1 MVNLDNRVIRELL
14 DLLDPR
20 GSRVQSDLV
29 AYLVKLD
36 RKVLEDLLDQ
46 LENKAQPDLKGR
58 KVKQAREE
66 KLVQKAI
73 EASLELQ
80 ELLEQLAQPVQEG

>member
-1 MVNLDNRVIRELL
+1 
-14 DLLDPR
+14 
-20 GSRVQSDLV
+20 
-29 AYLVKLD
+29 
-36 RKVLEDLLDQ
+36 LLDQ

-58 KVKQAREE
+58 KVKQAPEE

-80 ELLEQLAQPVQEG
+80 GLLEQLAQQVQEG